1 MDTFIDL
8 KFNTNKLIVIM
19 IHSKLTLT
27 VTAFAVVFS
36 LMIAGCDSESYSGG
50 DADLETN
57 IDSVSYAFG
66 YLNGQQM
73 KQQGMNDLDSETFAE
88 GMNEAMN
95 AEEGD
100 SAVIAQSEMMAML
113 QRYQMKSQEKMRQGQ
128 KQDAAANTKEAE
140 AFLKENGAKDGVE
153 TTDSGLQYE
162 VMAEGDG
169 TSPTAEDTVIVNY
182 AGTLLD
188 GEEFDSGESV
198 EIPLNNVI
206 PGWTEGI
213 QLMSEG
219 ANYKFWIP
227 GELAYGPNPRPGG
240 PIGPNEMLIFDV
252 ELQEVK

>member
-1 MDTFIDL
+1 
-8 KFNTNKLIVIM
+8 M
-19 IHSKLTLT
+19 IHKKLTSS
-27 VTAFAVVFS
+27 VTALAVVFS
-36 LMIAGCDSESYSGG
+36 MMIAGCDSESYSSGG
-50 DADLETN
+50 ADLETN

-88 GMNEAMN
+88 GMEEAMN

-100 SAVIAQSEMMAML
+100 SAMISQNQMMAML
-113 QRYQMKSQEKMRQGQ
+113 QRYQMQAQQKMRAGQ
-128 KQDAAANTKEAE
+128 KEEAAENTKKAE
-140 AFLKENGAKDGVE
+140 AFFEDNETKEGVE
-153 TTDSGLQYE
+153 TTETGLQYK
-162 VMAEGDG
+162 VMTKGDG
-169 TSPTAEDTVIVNY
+169 ASPTAEDTVVVNY
-182 AGTLLD
+182 TGTLLD
-188 GEEFDSGESV
+188 GEEFDSGEGV
-198 EIPLNNVI
+198 EIPLNSVI

>member
-1 MDTFIDL
+1 
-8 KFNTNKLIVIM
+8 M
-19 IHSKLTLT
+19 IHKKLTSS
-27 VTAFAVVFS
+27 VTALAVVCS
-36 LMIAGCDSESYSGG
+36 MMIAGCDSGSYSSG

-88 GMNEAMN
+88 GMQEAMN

-100 SAVIAQSEMMAML
+100 SAVISQDQMMAML
-113 QRYQMKSQEKMRQGQ
+113 QRYQMKAQQKMRKGQ
-128 KQDAAANTKEAE
+128 KEKAAENTKKAE
-140 AFLKENGAKDGVE
+140 AFLADNETKEGVE
-153 TTDSGLQYE
+153 TTESGLQYK
-162 VMAEGDG
+162 VMSEGDG
-169 TSPTAEDTVIVNY
+169 ASPTAKDTVVVNY
-182 AGTLLD
+182 TGTLLD
-188 GEEFDSGESV
+188 GEEFDSGEGV
-198 EIPLNNVI
+198 EIPLNGVI

-219 ANYKFWIP
+219 ASYKFWIP